1 MTMPTLSLV
10 LASTSPYRRLQ
21 LEQLGLAFEAVAP
34 GVDEEAL
41 GVGAVS
47 PDELALRLARAKA
60 EAVRLVRP
68 TALVLGADQVV
79 ALGEARLGKPGS
91 RARAIEQLLHMQG
104 RTHELVTGVA
114 VLGPGFVHEQVVV
127 TRMTMRALSREQV
140 ERYVELDQ
148 PWDCAGAYKFEA
160 HGPLLFERVETED
173 PTAIL
178 GLPLLTVVR
187 ALAAAGW
194 TLP

>member
-1 MTMPTLSLV
+1 MTMPTPSLV